1 MEMENEPLEEY
12 QLKLK
17 DLSLTP
23 KKLFQKITCPS
34 CNNKV
39 LADNININDKIAK
52 CGSCNVVFPFVNEI
66 EALLNPTKLKQEV
79 LRPEGIEIFRY
90 KNDLDITVDQ
100 PQSMAEVLIVLV
112 FLPIVLFFSIMLY
125 LNEGASPMWPI
136 GTALF
141 WILGLYNL
149 IANGKKSKIF
159 IAIDDKYLDIKWRP
173 KKLNKDQKYNVD
185 EIDQL
190 YTKTGTDSN
199 GSGYNHVYMIVNAK
213 EGQKHVRLL
222 GTKTLS
228 KARYLEQEIEKHLGI
243 KDRIIPEE
251 KV

>member
-1 MEMENEPLEEY
+1 MDHEPLEEY
-12 QLKLK
+12 KLKLE
-17 DLSLTP
+17 DLSLEP
-23 KKLFQKITCPS
+23 KKTFQKISCPS

-39 LADNININDKIAK
+39 IAENININDKIAK
-52 CGSCNVVFPFVNEI
+52 CNSCDVVFPFANEI
-66 EALLNPTKLKQEV
+66 EKLLNPTTIKQEV
-79 LRPEGIEIFRY
+79 LRPEGIELFKY

-100 PQSMAEVLIVLV
+100 PQSVAEVLIVLI
-112 FLPIVLFFSIMLY
+112 FLPIVIFFCLMFY
-125 LNEGASPMWPI
+125 LNEGASPIWPF
-136 GTALF
+136 GATLF
-141 WILGLYNL
+141 WILAMINL
-149 IANGKKSKIF
+149 FANSKKNKIY
-159 IAIDDKYLDIKWRP
+159 ITIDEKLLDIKWRP
-173 KKLNKDQKYNVD
+173 KKFNKDLKFNVD

-199 GSGYNHVYMIVNAK
+199 GTGFNHVYMIVNGK

-251 KV
+251 KI